1 MNNRLN
7 GAVALATAM
16 AAVLGLSACEQ
27 QADEQANQQ
36 TTAVAEPAAEA
47 MAAAEQSAAPAAL
60 GSGIDMSGFDT
71 SVRPQDDFFDY
82 VNGKWVAETPLPAD
96 RARWGTFDKLRE
108 NAQKDVRALVEEVSA
123 TENVQP
129 GSATQKIRDFYN
141 AYMDSEQPNALGVEA
156 IRAELDEIAAIQ
168 SYEDLH
174 RAFANLGVYGVSSP
188 IGTFI
193 FSDLKD
199 PNTNIVYL
207 GESGITLPDR
217 DYYLKDD
224 EQFVKG
230 RELYRAY
237 VQRLF
242 ELAGTEHAE
251 QKAEAMFALEYKL
264 AEAHWTK
271 EDNRDPTKIYNPHTP
286 EELATLAPN
295 IQWDVTME
303 AAQIPGR
310 DIYVVQQP
318 SYFEAASGIL
328 MDTPLESWKDYLAF
342 QTMDAFAPVLGDE
355 FFQAWFEF
363 HQAGLQGIEEPEA
376 KWKRAVNAIN
386 GNMGELLGQLYV
398 DKHYQEEA
406 RARMETMIAN
416 LVEAYRQ
423 SIESL
428 DWMGEETKQQA
439 LLKLSKFAPKIGY
452 PESWR
457 DYSNLDIV
465 EGDLV
470 ANVKN
475 ATTFEYKRN
484 IDKLDRPVD
493 KNEWFMNPQTVNAYY
508 NPAWNEIVFPAAILQ
523 PPFFN
528 VEADDA
534 VNYGG
539 IGAVIGHE
547 IGHGFDDQGRK
558 FDGDGNLRDWW
569 TDEDNARFEERKKM
583 LAAQYN
589 SYEVIDGLTINGE
602 FTSGENIGDLGGLGI
617 AYKAYQLSLDGAE
630 APVIDGFTGDQRFF
644 LGWSQVW
651 RSKARDEEAKRLLTI
666 DPHSPSKF
674 RANGAAV
681 NVDAFY
687 EAFDVKEGDGMY
699 LPPEERVR
707 IW

>member
-1 MNNRLN
+1 MNIRLKP
-7 GAVALATAM
+7 ATA
-16 AAVLGLSACEQ
+16 LGLVAILALSACKQ
-27 QADEQANQQ
+27 QAEEQA
-36 TTAVAEPAAEA
+36 ADRADAAPAAP
-47 MAAAEQSAAPAAL
+47 AETVADAAPAAL

-71 SVRPQDDFFDY
+71 GVRPQDDFFDH

-96 RARWGTFDKLRE
+96 RARWGTFDMLRE
-108 NAQKDVRALVEEVSA
+108 NAQKDVRVLVEEVSA
-123 TENVQP
+123 AESVQP

-141 AYMDSEQPNALGVEA
+141 AYMDSERPNALGVEA
-156 IRAELDEIAAIQ
+156 IRAELDEVSAIQ
-168 SYEDLH
+168 SYQDLF
-174 RAFANLGVYGVSSP
+174 RAFAVLGVYGVNSP
-188 IGTFI
+188 VGTLI

-207 GESGITLPDR
+207 GEAGISLPDR

-224 EQFVKG
+224 EQFVEG

-237 VQRLF
+237 VKRLF
-242 ELAGTEHAE
+242 ELAGAEDVE
-251 QKAEAMFALEYKL
+251 QKVESLFALEYKL

-286 EELATLAPN
+286 EELAALAPN
-295 IQWDVTME
+295 IEWDAAME
-303 AAQIPGR
+303 AAHIPAR
-310 DIYVVQQP
+310 DMYVVQQP
-318 SYFEAASGIL
+318 SFFEAASGIL
-328 MDTPLESWKDYLAF
+328 TETPLETWKDYLAF
-342 QTMDAFAPVLGDE
+342 QTMDAFAPVLGDD
-355 FFQAWFEF
+355 FFGAWFEF
-363 HQAGLQGIEEPEA
+363 YQAGLQGIEEPEA

-406 RARMETMIAN
+406 RARMEMMIAN
-416 LVEAYRQ
+416 LTEAYRQ
-423 SIESL
+423 SIENL

-439 LLKLSKFAPKIGY
+439 LVKLSKFAPKIGY
-452 PESWR
+452 PENWR
-457 DYSNLDIV
+457 DYSSMEIV
-465 EGDLV
+465 DGDLI
-470 ANVKN
+470 ANVKS
-475 ATTFEYKRN
+475 AATFEYMRN

-493 KNEWFMNPQTVNAYY
+493 KTEWFMNPQTVNAYY

-534 VNYGG
+534 ANYGG
-539 IGAVIGHE
+539 IGAAIGHE

-569 TDEDNARFEERKKM
+569 TEEDNTRFEERKEK

-589 SYEVIDGLTINGE
+589 GYEVIDGLTINGE

-617 AYKAYQLSLDGAE
+617 AYKAYKLSLDGQE
-630 APVIDGFTGDQRFF
+630 APVIDGLTGDQRFF
-644 LGWSQVW
+644 LGWAQVW
-651 RSKARDEEAKRLLTI
+651 RSKARDAEAKRLLTV
-666 DPHSPSKF
+666 DPHSPPKF

-681 NVDAFY
+681 NVDEFYAAF
-687 EAFDVKEGDGMY
+687 EIKEGDGMY
-699 LPPEERVR
+699 LPPEERVK

>member
-1 MNNRLN
+1 MNNRLR
-7 GAVALATAM
+7 LAAG
-16 AAVLGLSACEQ
+16 LGLASLIGLAACQ
-27 QADEQANQQ
+27 KQAE
-36 TTAVAEPAAEA
+36 E
-47 MAAAEQSAAPAAL
+47 AAPAPAAQDPKAATPVQL
-60 GSGIDMSGFDT
+60 GSGIDFSGFDT

-82 VNGKWVAETPLPAD
+82 ANGKWVAETPLPAD
-96 RARWGTFDKLRE
+96 RARWGTFDALRE
-108 NAQKDVRALVEEVSA
+108 KSQKDVRELVEEVSA
-123 TENVQP
+123 ADAVEP
-129 GSATQKIRDFYN
+129 GSATKKIRDFYN

-156 IRAELDEIAAIQ
+156 IRTELEAIAAIQ
-168 SYEDLH
+168 SREELFRH
-174 RAFANLGVYGVSSP
+174 FGTLGVYGVGSP
-188 IGTFI
+188 IGLFI

-199 PNTNIVYL
+199 PDTNIVYI
-207 GESGITLPDR
+207 GEAGITLPDR

-230 RELYRAY
+230 RELYRSY
-237 VQRLF
+237 VARLF
-242 ELAGTEHAE
+242 ELAGIEGGAD
-251 QKAEAMFALEYKL
+251 KAESLYALEHQL
-264 AEAHWTK
+264 AEAHWPK
-271 EDNRDPTKIYNPHTP
+271 EDNRDPTKIYNPHSP
-286 EELATLAPN
+286 QELAALAPN
-295 IQWDVTME
+295 IDWDTAMD
-303 AAQIPGR
+303 AAQIPAR
-310 DIYVVQQP
+310 ELYVVQQP
-318 SYFEAASGIL
+318 SFFAAASGIL
-328 MDTPLESWKDYLAF
+328 SATPLDTWKDYLAF

-355 FFQAWFEF
+355 FFQAWFRF

-398 DKHYQEEA
+398 DKHYQEES
-406 RARMETMIAN
+406 RARMEQMIAN

-423 SIESL
+423 SIVAL
-428 DWMGEETKQQA
+428 DWMSDVTKEQA
-439 LLKLSKFAPKIGY
+439 LLKLSKFNPKIGY
-452 PESWR
+452 PEQWR
-457 DYSNLDIV
+457 DYSSLKIV
-465 EGDLV
+465 AGDLV
-470 ANVKN
+470 ANVKS
-475 ATTFEYKRN
+475 AAEFEYLRN

-493 KNEWFMNPQTVNAYY
+493 KSEWFMNPQEVNAYY

-569 TDEDNARFEERKKM
+569 TDEDNTRFMERKEK

-617 AYKAYQLSLDGAE
+617 AYKAYLLSLDGQD
-630 APVIDGFTGDQRFF
+630 APVIDGFTGEQRFF
-644 LGWSQVW
+644 LGWAQVW
-651 RSKARDEEAKRLLTI
+651 RSKARDEETKRLLTI
-666 DPHSPSKF
+666 DPHSPPKF

-681 NVDAFY
+681 NVSAFY
-687 EAFDVKEGDGMY
+687 EAFDVQDGDGMY